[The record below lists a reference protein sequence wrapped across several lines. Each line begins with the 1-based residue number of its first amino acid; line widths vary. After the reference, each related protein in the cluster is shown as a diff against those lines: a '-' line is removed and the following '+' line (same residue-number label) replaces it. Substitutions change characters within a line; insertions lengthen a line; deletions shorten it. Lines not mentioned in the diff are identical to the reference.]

1 MPITTTLTH
10 NDFVNL
16 VCGRPAPDNNPYTK
30 YTGNQWN
37 ADGEWQWN
45 ADWEWDRSKLGELS
59 ESELYFLYFGK
70 LP

>member
-1 MPITTTLTH
+1 MAITTTLTH

-16 VCGRPAPDNNPYTK
+16 VCGRPASYGNNPYTK
-30 YTGNQWN
+30 YTGN
-37 ADGEWQWN
+37 QWN